1 MRLMAR
7 IKDLAG
13 YFSDL
18 LYAMRRILQ
27 KILVSRDSL
36 MLQYGNGM
44 TNEETIKEAA
54 GKRLLRRR
62 FLGRK
67 LLRRGLLG
75 GG

>member
-1 MRLMAR
+1 MAR
-7 IKDLAG
+7 IKDLGG

-27 KILVSRDSL
+27 KFLVSRDSL

-44 TNEETIKEAA
+44 INEETSKEAA

-67 LLRRGLLG
+67 LLQG
-75 GG
+75 GY

>member
-1 MRLMAR
+1 MAR
-7 IKDLAG
+7 IKDLGG

-27 KILVSRDSL
+27 KFLVSRDSL

-44 TNEETIKEAA
+44 TNEETSKEAA

-67 LLRRGLLG
+67 LLRG
-75 GG
+75 GY

>member
-1 MRLMAR
+1 MAR
-7 IKDLAG
+7 IQDLGG

-44 TNEETIKEAA
+44 TNEETSKEAGCKEAA

-62 FLGRK
+62 FL
-67 LLRRGLLG
+67 
-75 GG
+75 